1 MTIPIDNIVVNVFDN
16 DTVSTYTLTT
26 RLTDFFVRNVA
37 TEKTLQLCLTLATTV
52 QATGLIS
59 PAEQLVNLFYTVY
72 VYKSD
77 KYEHVHLLLIHWFID
92 NIHVYK
98 LPNLFCNQNTP

>member
-37 TEKTLQLCLTLATTV
+37 TEKTL
-52 QATGLIS
+52 
-59 PAEQLVNLFYTVY
+59 
-72 VYKSD
+72 
-77 KYEHVHLLLIHWFID
+77 
-92 NIHVYK
+92 
-98 LPNLFCNQNTP
+98 